1 MTFDLSLIEVLRM
14 GLSAAELLVIEAE
27 QNERIAARIS
37 GEPVKAPYPLI
48 GRFLCLYRGAHAWSP
63 SKEAVFAMGHHVRLK
78 T

>member
-27 QNERIAARIS
+27 ERDLIVRWITARPVRPVYPYSPGGHCARSAVVYRPGGWLVI
-37 GEPVKAPYPLI
+37 GEDVGP
-48 GRFLCLYRGAHAWSP
+48 F
-63 SKEAVFAMGHHVRLK
+63 